1 MIKKTKTG
9 FYIMGNNTY
18 INENIVTEVGE
29 DFVVKENIK
38 YKYDNMGNITKVY
51 ENGELVTEYKY
62 DALNRLVRENN
73 KALNKTYVF
82 LYDNKGN
89 IIKKKE

>member
-29 DFVVKENIK
+29 DFVVTKYGEI
-38 YKYDNMGNITKVY
+38 YKYGDFEHSTFYVSSLYGTQRKLTIGGI
-51 ENGELVTEYKY
+51 E
-62 DALNRLVRENN
+62 RE
-73 KALNKTYVF
+73 
-82 LYDNKGN
+82 
-89 IIKKKE
+89 

>member
-29 DFVVKENIK
+29 DFVVTK
-38 YKYDNMGNITKVY
+38 YGDFEHSTFYVSTLYGTQRKLTIGGI
-51 ENGELVTEYKY
+51 E
-62 DALNRLVRENN
+62 RE
-73 KALNKTYVF
+73 
-82 LYDNKGN
+82 
-89 IIKKKE
+89 